1 MKQLLVFFSFVFLT
15 QNANA
20 WFFFVPIPNVSKP
33 PELQKIID
41 AYEKSSETKAA
52 AFVSQDKTWGSKQ
65 WVWGHESGVMSQ
77 EQANRV
83 ALRTCENSLAKLKA
97 QTAGGQPVHDF
108 GQKRCELYKFTNETV
123 SPPTPEPLTTTL
135 TEPVK
140 VNLSPTAK
148 RLRELESLF
157 SQKLIT
163 QEEYEKKRKEILY
176 SF

>member
-1 MKQLLVFFSFVFLT
+1 
-15 QNANA
+15 
-20 WFFFVPIPNVSKP
+20 
-33 PELQKIID
+33 
-41 AYEKSSETKAA
+41 
-52 AFVSQDKTWGSKQ
+52 
-65 WVWGHESGVMSQ
+65 
-77 EQANRV
+77 
-83 ALRTCENSLAKLKA
+83 
-97 QTAGGQPVHDF
+97 
-108 GQKRCELYKFTNETV
+108 
-123 SPPTPEPLTTTL
+123 LTTTL